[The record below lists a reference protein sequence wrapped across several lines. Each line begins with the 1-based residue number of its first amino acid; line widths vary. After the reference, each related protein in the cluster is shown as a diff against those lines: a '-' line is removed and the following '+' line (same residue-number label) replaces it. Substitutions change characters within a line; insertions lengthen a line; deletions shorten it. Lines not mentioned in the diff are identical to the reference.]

1 MQGYAG
7 PAALNEGIKAIGDIF
22 SPETAINQQK
32 AIMAKKQFEQTM
44 KPLTLDEIAAKTSP
58 DLWGPLQKLAESNG
72 IVEEHNGV
80 KFIRQGNLRQFHE
93 EFGKNKIWQAQVSEE
108 SSRLNQAK
116 LDELTPK
123 FETAKKQWEASIA
136 IYKYKAEQEMKK
148 AQEEGR
154 PPDVPAL
161 MKLEQQIKE
170 AQNKYPVYKQ
180 MTELGKQRETIM
192 GAYKKRIATLGLLD
206 EGFKKDV
213 EKYGEPDAVKIALN
227 PEYRRVLDR
236 RIKEAELQ
244 DKIALKTAEAGLKD
258 TSLEE
263 KKIAS
268 QEKIASE
275 RNKTTLEAARI
286 RKSDGGGGSGSPDTN
301 KKDQL
306 RIFNDALKQYDK
318 NITFAK
324 SMLIQSRN
332 NPEQYKAMVESINAN
347 QREKAKTLENKKLY
361 LSGGKVALPTTNKKQ
376 IGTKDGKPVYDL
388 GNGKWQIG
396 D

>member
-1 MQGYAG
+1 MG
-7 PAALNEGIKAIGDIF
+7 PAALNEGIKAIGEAF
-22 SPETAINQQK
+22 SPEAAISRQQ
-32 AIMAKKQFEQTM
+32 AVMARKQFEMTM
-44 KPLTLDEIAAKTSP
+44 KPITLDDIASKTAP
-58 DLWGPLQKLAESNG
+58 DLWQPMQKLAEANG

-80 KFIRQGNLRQFHE
+80 KFIRQGALRQFHD
-93 EFGKNKIWQAQVSEE
+93 EFSKNKVWQAQI
-108 SSRLNQAK
+108 
-116 LDELTPK
+116 LDESTKNIMGQLEQFSKPHAELQKDLEMRKSDWAYRTQQAM
-123 FETAKKQWEASIA
+123 EATDAKGNKMPVNVKALDAIRKEQMEYQASDSF
-136 IYKYKAEQEMKK
+136 KK
-148 AQEEGR
+148 MQS
-154 PPDVPAL
+154 
-161 MKLEQQIKE
+161 LEQQMVALKG
-170 AQNKYPVYKQ
+170 QH
-180 MTELGKQRETIM
+180 M
-192 GAYKKRIATLGLLD
+192 KRIQALGLID

-213 EKYGEPDAVKIALN
+213 QTYGQEEALKISMYGSDYRRQLDRQLKEEKLQDAIAL
-227 PEYRRVLDR
+227 E
-236 RIKEAELQ
+236 
-244 DKIALKTAEAGLKD
+244 TAKAGLKD

-286 RKSDGGGGSGSPDTN
+286 RHGNSGGSAPDTN

-324 SMLIQSRN
+324 SMLTQSRN

-347 QREKAKTLENKKLY
+347 QREKAKTLENKKSY
-361 LSGGKVALPTTNKKQ
+361 LSGGKVAPQTKKQ